1 MGLLVEHQSNSK
13 QEAVQ
18 RTSSNEDFYATTVN
32 FSYIINWC
40 MPIYKFTVYDNKII
54 KTGD

>member
-1 MGLLVEHQSNSK
+1 MGLLVKHQSNSK

-18 RTSSNEDFYATTVN
+18 RTSSNEDFYTTTVN
-32 FSYIINWC
+32 FSYIINWW

-54 KTGD
+54 KMGD